1 MLKIKNKNLNLMI
14 SFPIEIGELKVVTE
28 TQVWVYK
35 NEDGTN
41 MADAEFTDIN
51 DITYMG
57 IPIKGYKNWSKF
69 KEFHLEMGIDF
80 HKIIHETY
88 EETVTKEA
96 INELVKD
103 LKF

>member
-1 MLKIKNKNLNLMI
+1 MLKIKNKYLNLMV
-14 SFPIEIGELKVVTE
+14 SFPVEIGELNVVCE

-35 NEDGTN
+35 NKDGTHTVD
-41 MADAEFTDIN
+41 ADFIDIE

-57 IPIKGYKNWSKF
+57 IPINGYQNWNKF
-69 KEFHLEMGIDF
+69 KAFHLEMGIDF
-80 HKIIHETY
+80 DKIIHEKY
-88 EETVTKEA
+88 RETVTKEA

>member
-14 SFPIEIGELKVVTE
+14 EFPIEIGELKVVAQ

-41 MADAEFTDIN
+41 TADADFVDIE

-57 IPIKGYKNWSKF
+57 IPIKGYQNWRKF

-80 HKIIHETY
+80 DKVINEKY
-88 EETVTKEA
+88 KENVTKEA
-96 INELVKD
+96 INELIKD